1 MLFIR
6 VYFAFWKWNKKL
18 HFFHWNQK
26 LFMFYCHLKLI
37 SSDVELVVQVSY
49 WDNRADL
56 SLPKFKKYLG
66 ICFSRPLVPLIC
78 SFPIKIYFLSFLRLW
93 WNSCLIKQ
101 RCFDEVS
108 ESHSTLYGWCLSL
121 SIINNFSL
129 ASLWYS
135 HREFLSWIS
144 ILSSTITV
152 EKFIL
157 QRFKVIGT

>member
-26 LFMFYCHLKLI
+26 LFMFSLPLERHKQWLWISCLSKLLRKLCWSI
-37 SSDVELVVQVSY
+37 SSEVQEILGHLFFS
-49 WDNRADL
+49 AL
-56 SLPKFKKYLG
+56 SPTNLFL
-66 ICFSRPLVPLIC
+66 S
-78 SFPIKIYFLSFLRLW
+78 IKIYFLSFLRLW
-93 WNSCLIKQ
+93 WSPCLTKQ

-108 ESHSTLYGWCLSL
+108 ESHSTVYGWCLSL
-121 SIINNFSL
+121 SIINSFSL
-129 ASLWYS
+129 ASLWCS

-144 ILSSTITV
+144 ILSWNITV
-152 EKFIL
+152 EEFIL